1 MKKKWLVFFMVVA
14 FFLWGCGLKKEST
27 TTSTSSDTQETASIG
42 DSISDVNQTL
52 DDLNEMTGQSL
63 DFSGATSDI
72 NVTPAIPGSP
82 SFSPLEEQWD
92 CNPPL
97 RTGEGVH
104 VCTVVKNDFPQGDKK
119 AEVETDIVIVVD
131 KSGTIS
137 AISKITIHTTY
148 KDGVTSVATITEYSG
163 DVTDGDIRTGWVSVD
178 EIKYFPDS
186 DMRSEQINHVLLN
199 QGTNPDSDSDNLY
212 KEVTSKLIFKD
223 GDWMNYSINVS
234 PAVPDGYVGKYI
246 YLNTTAH
253 WEDPD
258 TDLADY
264 SEVTT
269 FETDLPEGE
278 NYVPNREA
286 TFSYIYNL
294 KKFEFKDGTSAY
306 EYAEKVTSIVNFK
319 KYGRKGGHGEGTIN
333 LENGQYS
340 FVFYFPDESPIKEI
354 DQNGTLAKLNNNQG
368 SFTRIVYFRN
378 GSTRTFTAEVT
389 LDPVKRTRTVT
400 FERSD
405 GWKGS
410 FTQYKSMLEFVT
422 TGTATN
428 EEKQIKIDFTLEI
441 FVDKSVKFSYKKD
454 LLTTPQSPDEEGV
467 LFFYPDGSMKGK
479 AKIYGKDGKEMKKIR
494 VRIDVNKKI
503 TVEQD

>member
-1 MKKKWLVFFMVVA
+1 MKKRWLVFFMVVT
-14 FFLWGCGLKKEST
+14 FFLWGCGLKKEATPTGS
-27 TTSTSSDTQETASIG
+27 SSDTQQTV
-42 DSISDVNQTL
+42 SISDSIADVAQAL
-52 DDLNEMTGQSL
+52 DDLNEMAGQSL
-63 DFSGATSDI
+63 DFGETPNDI
-72 NVTPAIPGSP
+72 NFISEISTSPA
-82 SFSPLEEQWD
+82 FSPKAVQWN

-97 RTGEGVH
+97 RNGAGVH
-104 VCTVVKNDFPQGDKK
+104 ECIVNLPPKDDK
-119 AEVETDIVIVVD
+119 EEIRMDLIVVMD
-131 KSGTIS
+131 ETGN
-137 AISKITIHTTY
+137 ISKISKTSVFIEY
-148 KDGVTSVATITEYSG
+148 NNGVTSVATITEYSG

-199 QGTNPDSDSDNLY
+199 QGTDPNRDSDNLY
-212 KEVTSKLIFKD
+212 KEVTSKLLFKD

-234 PAVPDGYVGKYI
+234 PAVPDGYVGKYV
-246 YLNTTAH
+246 YLSTTAH

-258 TDLADY
+258 VDLANY

-269 FETDLPEGE
+269 FETDLPKGE
-278 NYVPNREA
+278 NYVPHREA
-286 TFSYIYNL
+286 AFSYIYQL

-306 EYAEKVTSIVNFK
+306 EYAEKVTSVVNFK
-319 KYGRKGGHGEGTIN
+319 KYGRKGGYGEGTID
-333 LENGQYS
+333 LESGKYS

-354 DQNGTLAKLNNNQG
+354 DQNGILAKLNNNQG

-378 GSTRTFTAEVT
+378 GYTRTFTAEVT

-428 EEKQIKIDFTLEI
+428 EEKQVKIDFTLEI
-441 FVDKSVKFSYKKD
+441 FVDKSVRFSYKKD
-454 LLTTPQSPDEEGV
+454 FLSTPQSPDEEGV

-494 VRIDVNKKI
+494 IRIDVNKKI